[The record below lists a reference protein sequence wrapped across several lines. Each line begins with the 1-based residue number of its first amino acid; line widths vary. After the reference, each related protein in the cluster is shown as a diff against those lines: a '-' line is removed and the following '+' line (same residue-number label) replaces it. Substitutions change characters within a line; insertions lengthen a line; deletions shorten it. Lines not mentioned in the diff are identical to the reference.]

1 MRIFPN
7 DLMSKPWG
15 RVLSGD
21 PRTPGINH
29 SLTHTDTHTLYV
41 LTFILVFSTS
51 CASPMF
57 KQWEWGKK
65 QTKQRRRG
73 RLCVRERGEITPIL
87 EKTYQHGT
95 GRQGIMI
102 SSPLGLNA
110 GSEERKNWVIIA
122 HSYKC
127 HFPPHRL
134 DTRHLERTNTVHK
147 TGKCACDRTPPLQS

>member
-29 SLTHTDTHTLYV
+29 SLTHTHFTCSHSFL
-41 LTFILVFSTS
+41 FSPPAVPVPCLNS
-51 CASPMF
+51 
-57 KQWEWGKK
+57 ENEVKK

-110 GSEERKNWVIIA
+110 GSEERENWVIIA

-134 DTRHLERTNTVHK
+134 DTRHLKRTNTVHK